1 MWNPKIKVMNI
12 TKLVHSIWIF
22 EYVSVWCN
30 INCSQL
36 MSGLNRYQF
45 QPFYIIQLDISS
57 TKLHK
62 LFFFFLL
69 LKDWFFPFGPR
80 LGRGLQSV
88 KKLPSVSKDRL
99 QAEALTL
106 GGLLKGHW
114 APEVPSRTSGWAF
127 QREIVQPSLGTSQTA
142 EVGQLVTHLLDDFHI
157 LI

>member
-1 MWNPKIKVMNI
+1 MNI

-30 INCSQL
+30 IDCSQCL
-36 MSGLNRYQF
+36 DSIAINFNHSTWSTWLWS
-45 QPFYIIQLDISS
+45 IVQLDISS

-62 LFFFFLL
+62 LFFFLL
-69 LKDWFFPFGPR
+69 LKALLFPFGPR

-114 APEVPSRTSGWAF
+114 APEVPSRTSGLAF
-127 QREIVQPSLGTSQTA
+127 QRDIVQPSLGTSQTA
-142 EVGQLVTHLLDDFHI
+142 EVGHLVTHLLDDFHI